1 MHSSVSRVGTFQILR
16 CRTIGTALTRPEW
29 PPEGGRVVGLVGLCC
44 FRRIRVW
51 GLRVECS
58 MNSLAPVRFVGDW
71 LLGIARVVSDQ
82 PGESEQIYWRKM
94 TAVISAIVVASA
106 AIIWVI
112 IRLRFSCWR
121 ISRSRTILLTGW

>member
-1 MHSSVSRVGTFQILR
+1 
-16 CRTIGTALTRPEW
+16 
-29 PPEGGRVVGLVGLCC
+29 
-44 FRRIRVW
+44 
-51 GLRVECS
+51 

-71 LLGIARVVSDQ
+71 LLGIARVVYDQ
-82 PGESEQIYWRKM
+82 PGESEQIYLRKM
-94 TAVISAIVVASA
+94 TAVISVIVVASA

>member
-1 MHSSVSRVGTFQILR
+1 
-16 CRTIGTALTRPEW
+16 
-29 PPEGGRVVGLVGLCC
+29 
-44 FRRIRVW
+44 
-51 GLRVECS
+51 

-82 PGESEQIYWRKM
+82 PGESEQIYLRKM

-121 ISRSRTILLTGW
+121 IPRSRTILLTGW